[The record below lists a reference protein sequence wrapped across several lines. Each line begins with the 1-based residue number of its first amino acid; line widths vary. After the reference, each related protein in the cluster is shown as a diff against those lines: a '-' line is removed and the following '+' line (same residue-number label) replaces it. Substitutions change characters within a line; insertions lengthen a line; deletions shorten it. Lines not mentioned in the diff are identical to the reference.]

1 MLRNTI
7 LTCAAAAVLCL
18 AASAASNGA
27 SADPNGASKTHP
39 ATGGNGALAG
49 AAGGGSAKCQEA
61 ECGGEPLQID
71 DNYVVRG
78 CGMTPAD
85 APLPPWC
92 ESSAGGSRE
101 QAVIAK

>member
-18 AASAASNGA
+18 AVSAASTGA
-27 SADPNGASKTHP
+27 SAGPTGAANTHP
-39 ATGGNGALAG
+39 ANGGNGALAA
-49 AAGGGSAKCQEA
+49 AAGGGSTKCQEA
-61 ECGGEPLQID
+61 ECGGDPLQID

-92 ESSAGGSRE
+92 ESSAGGSRQ

>member
-27 SADPNGASKTHP
+27 SAGPNSASKTHP
-39 ATGGNGALAG
+39 ANGGNGALAG
-49 AAGGGSAKCQEA
+49 AAGGGSTKCQEA
-61 ECGGEPLQID
+61 ECGGDPLQID

-101 QAVIAK
+101 QAVISK